1 MKDIIVYLQSKNN
14 NNKINIYFPQ
24 NAFNSLCTLILSDD
38 IPLDQLQY
46 LLDILRNLLL
56 YPSIHPF
63 ISDLEF
69 IHKMLSKICM
79 EMEEHLLSNRDGSS
93 FNNEI
98 TIFIIEATAIAA
110 IINCYKYPTMITPNI
125 FDIIYPQL
133 SHRKSPIIRLMSG
146 KLLYNISLQL
156 RMNIYSKLFTKK
168 FNKQFGENN
177 EIPQEQMN
185 NDFELELILE
195 QELDEEL
202 VEKTPLPNYNNND
215 ESSTEEEAIYGEA
228 VGIDEDEL
236 KMEQEDEI
244 KNGLSKLAKD
254 INQSRVELMK
264 IDSNKNNGYSKL
276 PQKISQSSGKIYN
289 HLILDNDENKQKNT
303 YDFNK
308 STAENIEYKLCQD
321 ICEEIIDRL
330 NIEDDIRVRSI
341 CLQILGLLIIANT
354 QLINYISK
362 QNIIKYIYW
371 KKMDENCCINA
382 DIYNDIIYLLPEQ
395 EDNINFEEKQEDK
408 PSVSYVKLQASVSG
422 RQLNNDDIDSGL
434 IKPVTSLTR
443 LQGLED
449 KQLSRGLSIDT
460 INTNKHMSTN
470 SNELESEPAYN
481 YDIIPN
487 KPEPNEHQNSYSAL
501 NDDEYYLQDEF
512 KFDQPQKTI
521 NPYDPDF
528 DLKEQDEGNSSDSNQ
543 DLRPV
548 IGQHLFHNNET
559 QGTGQTGSY
568 NEHNNDSDSD
578 NDAVNG
584 LRPVIGQ
591 HLFHNNETQ
600 GTGQTGSYNEH
611 NNDSDSDNDAVNGL
625 RPVIGQHL
633 FNTAQTGTNSEH
645 KENDHDDDDDND
657 AVGGLRPVI
666 GHHLFNNTGNT
677 NEDNDVDNDGSDDD
691 NTIIQNQKYLKKI
704 YSEGTNILKHDS
716 DDEQLRKTVLNVT
729 TRGQSSGNNSPK
741 QAFAKMLSAK
751 TLKQINES
759 DNVSSMSSKTKSVSK
774 TPGGVQDSTVFMNS
788 KLNDEEDS
796 KDNSDGKLRSGVGFT
811 VLGHAKQN
819 EKISFAF
826 NKNNKNKS
834 VNSED
839 DETMMLNR
847 QFSAILNGI
856 ENKDKNDSD
865 DDVLDSKT
873 LGNINE
879 ND

>member
-548 IGQHLFHNNET
+548 IGQHLF
-559 QGTGQTGSY
+559 
-568 NEHNNDSDSD
+568 
-578 NDAVNG
+578 
-584 LRPVIGQ
+584 
-591 HLFHNNETQ
+591 
-600 GTGQTGSYNEH
+600 
-611 NNDSDSDNDAVNGL
+611 
-625 RPVIGQHL
+625 
-633 FNTAQTGTNSEH
+633 NTAQTGTNSEH

-741 QAFAKMLSAK
+741 QAFAKMLSAN
-751 TLKQINES
+751 TLKQINEP
-759 DNVSSMSSKTKSVSK
+759 DNVESVSK